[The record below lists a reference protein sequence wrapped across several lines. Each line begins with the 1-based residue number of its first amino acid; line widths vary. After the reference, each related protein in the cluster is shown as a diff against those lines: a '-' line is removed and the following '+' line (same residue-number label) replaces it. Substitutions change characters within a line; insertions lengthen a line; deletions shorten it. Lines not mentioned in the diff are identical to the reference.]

1 MTDRIKLT
9 EDKIHMINYHDD
21 SITLKIDEVE
31 SIDYIRL
38 KKQIIDDNVKVPKLE
53 SKLKMMEISFEQ
65 INNSRNDLIKELAD
79 CEMLNKQ
86 FKEKVEKIDEL
97 TNDWER
103 VIVSAA
109 DASKLRK
116 ILGDKS

>member
-1 MTDRIKLT
+1 MTDRIELT

-31 SIDYIRL
+31 SIDYVQLR
-38 KKQIIDDNVKVPKLE
+38 KQIIDDNVKVPKLE

-86 FKEKVEKIDEL
+86 FKEKVEKIEKYYSRMKKEHLNL
-97 TNDWER
+97 TGLE
-103 VIVSAA
+103 
-109 DASKLRK
+109 K
-116 ILGDKS
+116 ILGDKSE